1 MNFTSLKTLLII
13 TLIATTVAFGKR
25 PKKEK
30 PPKEPRPALTQEQK
44 QVILTNVAQ
53 VMGGICTIAQD
64 PRNPHNIGTSIGTMI
79 QALINIIVEKFA
91 HRTRNM
97 NDEHALQAYLNE
109 LSEDI
114 SKEITEIIITK
125 SLLIKQKAHDN

>member
-13 TLIATTVAFGKR
+13 TLIASAGAFGKR

-64 PRNPHNIGTSIGTMI
+64 PRNPHNIGASIGTMI
-79 QALINIIVEKFA
+79 QGLINIIVEKFA
-91 HRTRNM
+91 HRTRTM
-97 NDEHALQAYLNE
+97 HDEQALQEYLNK

-125 SLLIKQKAHDN
+125 SLLIKQKSLQ